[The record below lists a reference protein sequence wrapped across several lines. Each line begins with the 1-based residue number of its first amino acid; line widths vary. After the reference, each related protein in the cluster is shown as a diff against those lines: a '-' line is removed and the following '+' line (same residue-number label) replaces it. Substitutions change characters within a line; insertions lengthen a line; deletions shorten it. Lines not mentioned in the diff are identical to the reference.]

1 MSDYISS
8 LKNIDAIKR
17 DIRIALVIGE
27 FNKQYTSQLETETRA
42 FFEAQGFSRVSSYW
56 VP

>member
-8 LKNIDAIKR
+8 LKNIDVLKR

-27 FNKQYTSQLETETRA
+27 FNKQYTSQLETETKA
-42 FFEAQGFSRVSSYW
+42 FFEAQGFSRVESYW